1 MINYKKIL
9 NTEQFEAANILQ
21 GPALIIA
28 GAGTGKTAT
37 VTYRAARLIE
47 KGVNPENILLITF
60 TNKAANEMKSRI
72 CMLLGSIGEKV
83 TAQTFHSFCANVLRK
98 YAPLVGI
105 QSNYTIIDAEDS
117 KTIIDDIIDKI
128 IEDEKKKM
136 TNKKYGKVR
145 GDFPTANKFISMLTF
160 IRNCNKT
167 VNEAIDMFAE
177 DFKSESNNIQFILDE
192 YKNFKQTH
200 NYMDYDDLLFLTNE
214 IFKQHSNVAKK
225 IAEQYK
231 YIMIDEYQ
239 DSNLL
244 QLSLIKNMTK
254 NVHDNIVVVGDDQ
267 QSIYAFRGANFK
279 NIINFQ
285 KDFPNAKL
293 IILNKNYRST
303 QGILNLANAIVDDAK
318 EKYPKVLQATNTIN
332 DRPQV
337 LTSYNQE
344 DEAENI
350 IAEINRLIRFGAT
363 YDDIAILSR
372 NAQTQQFELQ
382 LTKHNIKYKK
392 YGGMKIFA
400 TAHMKDIIA
409 YLKILSNKDDEL
421 AWKRVLKMIDK
432 VGAKTSEKI
441 IEEIQK
447 SGYGGL
453 LQFKKRQFGKD
464 MEELY
469 EFLTDMIN
477 KNQVEDILSALI
489 EKYNGKDGFYYT
501 YLVSTYPKDYQK
513 RIDDLNM
520 LIQTSYGY
528 TNLTQFLEDIL
539 LDGTPE
545 EEEDGMVTLSTVH
558 SAKGLEWNYV
568 FILDCTDNNFPSRL
582 SKTDDEIEEERRI
595 FYVAITRAKKELF
608 LCVPS
613 NSFSFGRVYR
623 NDISKFIT
631 NDIKFKY
638 LD

>member
-192 YKNFKQTH
+192 YKKFKQTH

-501 YLVSTYPKDYQK
+501 
-513 RIDDLNM
+513 
-520 LIQTSYGY
+520 
-528 TNLTQFLEDIL
+528 
-539 LDGTPE
+539 
-545 EEEDGMVTLSTVH
+545 
-558 SAKGLEWNYV
+558 
-568 FILDCTDNNFPSRL
+568 
-582 SKTDDEIEEERRI
+582 
-595 FYVAITRAKKELF
+595 
-608 LCVPS
+608 
-613 NSFSFGRVYR
+613 
-623 NDISKFIT
+623 
-631 NDIKFKY
+631 
-638 LD
+638 

>member
-117 KTIIDDIIDKI
+117 KTVIDDIIDKI

-447 SGYGGL
+447 SGYSGL

-528 TNLTQFLEDIL
+528 TNLTQFLEDII

-613 NSFSFGRVYR
+613 NSFSFGHVYS

>member
-464 MEELY
+464 MEE
-469 EFLTDMIN
+469 M
-477 KNQVEDILSALI
+477 
-489 EKYNGKDGFYYT
+489 G
-501 YLVSTYPKDYQK
+501 
-513 RIDDLNM
+513 R
-520 LIQTSYGY
+520 
-528 TNLTQFLEDIL
+528 
-539 LDGTPE
+539 
-545 EEEDGMVTLSTVH
+545 
-558 SAKGLEWNYV
+558 
-568 FILDCTDNNFPSRL
+568 
-582 SKTDDEIEEERRI
+582 ER
-595 FYVAITRAKKELF
+595 K
-608 LCVPS
+608 
-613 NSFSFGRVYR
+613 
-623 NDISKFIT
+623 
-631 NDIKFKY
+631 
-638 LD
+638 